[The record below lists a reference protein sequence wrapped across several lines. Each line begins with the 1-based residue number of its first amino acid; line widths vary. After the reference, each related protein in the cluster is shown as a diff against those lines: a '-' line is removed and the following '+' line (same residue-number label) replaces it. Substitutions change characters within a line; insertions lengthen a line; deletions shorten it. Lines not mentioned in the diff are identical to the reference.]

1 MIKIAHIRLKKPD
14 ETINSNGGVTV
25 AFEKIHESGIYKYAM
40 AFCHPHDNFN
50 KKLGRAKAI
59 GRMKSKHFIQM
70 DGAKT
75 DSELI
80 ANIITELDLP
90 WGNYYYDS
98 KSLYCKEKENESTSK
113 DSVNDS
119 SS

>member
-1 MIKIAHIRLKKPD
+1 MTKIAHIRLRKTD
-14 ETINSNGGVTV
+14 NTINSNGGVTV
-25 AFEKIHESGIYKYAM
+25 AYEKLATDTYKYAL